1 MPNFPVYDVLESTVF
16 LDVSEH
22 HQLEVSLLLLLAV
35 QSEVLAYFSPEPWD
49 HFVWS
54 ATIQ

>member
-16 LDVSEH
+16 LDVNEH

-35 QSEVLAYFSPEPWD
+35 QSEVLAYFSPEP
-49 HFVWS
+49 
-54 ATIQ
+54 